1 VPAPITDTPAPP
13 AKLAAKTAC
22 IAAALTRPSLAPLPD
37 GPPALA
43 TAYALVLPGSGW
55 AVYLQHGRSRVL
67 PLFTG
72 PDEARDFL
80 AGGRVPEC
88 RAVKLAT
95 ARAVAEFLRSPP
107 GRLGAAGGFLVALDP
122 LDVTD
127 LTPVL
132 FTAREVLAALEGSGS

>member
-1 VPAPITDTPAPP
+1 VPP

-22 IAAALTRPSLAPLPD
+22 FAAALTRPSPALLPD
-37 GPPALA
+37 GLPALA
-43 TAYALVLPGSGW
+43 QAYALVQPCSGW

-72 PDEARDFL
+72 PDEVRDFL
-80 AGGRVPEC
+80 AGARIPEC

-95 ARAVAEFLRSPP
+95 GFAVAEFLWSPP
-107 GRLGAAGGFLVALDP
+107 GRLGGAGGFLVALAP
-122 LDVTD
+122 HDVTD

-132 FTAREVLAALEGSGS
+132 FTAREILAALEGSGS